1 MFKGGRMQKVVFGG
15 TILKSLIRIDMLPSG
30 LTNRSGSIIFILL
43 LDKYRIE
50 KSWSEPRIV
59 MWEA

>member
-1 MFKGGRMQKVVFGG
+1 MQKVVFGG

-50 KSWSEPRIV
+50 KS
-59 MWEA
+59 